1 MYERKLIMENNNTNS
16 EAENKGGADTNKN
29 KDKNTTAT
37 ENITMSKTDYD
48 KAIKSAEDKVKNE
61 LSKEIKELEAK
72 VKELSPIEKTQ
83 AEIDIE
89 KRLAALEASEKAL
102 ADKESKIA
110 MQEKL
115 STNGLDKK
123 LVDYIKS
130 DADIE
135 KLSTILDDIVKLRI
149 KYKSY
154 VPNEHSSDEKM
165 TLEEFNKMTYSQ
177 KAEFAEKHPEAY
189 KRLRGRK

>member
-1 MYERKLIMENNNTNS
+1 MYERKFNFMENNNTNS
-16 EAENKGGADTNKN
+16 ENKGGADTNTDIN
-29 KDKNTTAT
+29 KDKNTT
-37 ENITMSKTDYD
+37 ESITMSKTDYE
-48 KAIKSAEDKVKNE
+48 KAIQDAKNKVKEE
-61 LSKEIKELEAK
+61 LSKEIEELEAK
-72 VKELSPIEKTQ
+72 VKELSPTEKTQ

-135 KLSTILDDIVKLRI
+135 KLSTILNDIVKSRI
-149 KYKSY
+149 KFNNYI
-154 VPNEHSSDEKM
+154 PNEHSSDDKM

-177 KAEFAEKHPEAY
+177 KVEFTQKHPEAY

>member
-1 MYERKLIMENNNTNS
+1 MENNNNANS
-16 EAENKGGADTNKN
+16 ETENKGGADTNTDIN
-29 KDKNTTAT
+29 KDKDTTAT
-37 ENITMSKTDYD
+37 ENITMSKADYD

-72 VKELSPIEKTQ
+72 VKELSPTEKTQ

-135 KLSTILDDIVKLRI
+135 KLSTILDDIVKSRI
-149 KYKSY
+149 KFNNYI
-154 VPNEHSSDEKM
+154 PNEHSSDDKGIS
-165 TLEEFNKMTYSQ
+165 LEEFNKMTYSQ

>member
-1 MYERKLIMENNNTNS
+1 MENSNNTNS
-16 EAENKGGADTNKN
+16 ENKGGADTSTDIN
-29 KDKNTTAT
+29 KDKDTTAIQ
-37 ENITMSKTDYD
+37 NITMSKADYD
-48 KAIKSAEDKVKNE
+48 KAIKSAEDKVKKE
-61 LSKEIKELEAK
+61 LSKEIEELEAK
-72 VKELSPIEKTQ
+72 IKELSPTEKTQ
-83 AEIDIE
+83 AELDIE

-102 ADKESKIA
+102 ADKENKIA

-149 KYKSY
+149 KSKGY
-154 VPNEHSSDEKM
+154 VPSEHSSDDKM

-177 KAEFAEKHPEAY
+177 KVEFTQKFPEAY

>member
-1 MYERKLIMENNNTNS
+1 MENNNTNS
-16 EAENKGGADTNKN
+16 EAENKGGVDTNKN
-29 KDKNTTAT
+29 KDKDTTAT
-37 ENITMSKTDYD
+37 ENITMSKADYE
-48 KAIKSAEDKVKNE
+48 KAIQDAKDKVKEE
-61 LSKEIKELEAK
+61 LSKEIQELEAK

-149 KYKSY
+149 KSKGYTPS
-154 VPNEHSSDEKM
+154 EHSSDEKI

>member
-1 MYERKLIMENNNTNS
+1 MENNNTNS
-16 EAENKGGADTNKN
+16 ENKGGADTNTDIN
-29 KDKNTTAT
+29 KDKNTT
-37 ENITMSKTDYD
+37 ENITMSKADYE
-48 KAIKSAEDKVKNE
+48 KAIQDAKDKVKEE
-61 LSKEIKELEAK
+61 LSKEIQELEAK

-83 AEIDIE
+83 AELDIE

-102 ADKESKIA
+102 ANKENKIKI
-110 MQEKL
+110 QEDLFAK
-115 STNGLDKK
+115 GLDKK

-149 KYKSY
+149 KSKGYTPS
-154 VPNEHSSDEKM
+154 EHSSDDKM

-177 KAEFAEKHPEAY
+177 KAEFTQKFPEAY

>member
-1 MYERKLIMENNNTNS
+1 MENNNTNS
-16 EAENKGGADTNKN
+16 EAENKGGADTNKDIN
-29 KDKNTTAT
+29 KDKDTT
-37 ENITMSKTDYD
+37 ESITMSKTDYD

-72 VKELSPIEKTQ
+72 IKELSPTEKTQ
-83 AEIDIE
+83 AELDIE

-102 ADKESKIA
+102 ADKENKIKI
-110 MQEKL
+110 QEDLFAK
-115 STNGLDKK
+115 GLDKK

-135 KLSTILDDIVKLRI
+135 KLSTILDDIVKSRM
-149 KYKSY
+149 KSNGY
-154 VPNEHSSDEKM
+154 VPNEHSSDDKM

>member
-1 MYERKLIMENNNTNS
+1 MEKNNTNS

-29 KDKNTTAT
+29 KDKDTTAT

-72 VKELSPIEKTQ
+72 IKELSPTEKTQ
-83 AEIDIE
+83 AELDIE

-102 ADKESKIA
+102 ANKEYKIKI
-110 MQEKL
+110 QEDLFAK
-115 STNGLDKK
+115 GLDKK

-135 KLSTILDDIVKLRI
+135 KLSTILDDIVKSRM
-149 KYKSY
+149 KSNGY
-154 VPNEHSSDEKM
+154 VPNEHSSDDKM

-177 KAEFAEKHPEAY
+177 KASFAEKHPEAY

>member
-1 MYERKLIMENNNTNS
+1 MENNNTNS
-16 EAENKGGADTNKN
+16 ENKGGADTSTDIN
-29 KDKNTTAT
+29 KDKDTT
-37 ENITMSKTDYD
+37 ESITMSKADYD

-72 VKELSPIEKTQ
+72 IKELSPTEKTQ

-89 KRLAALEASEKAL
+89 KRLAALETSEKAL

-135 KLSTILDDIVKLRI
+135 KLSTILDDIVKSRM
-149 KYKSY
+149 KSNGY
-154 VPNEHSSDEKM
+154 VPNEHSSDDKM
-165 TLEEFNKMTYSQ
+165 TSEEFNKMTYSQ
-177 KAEFAEKHPEAY
+177 KAEFAQKFPEAY